1 MTHFCVASAFSAPP
15 RFSSPQRRRERRG
28 YAEKTSLQSGILRGK
43 VRYSRRIF
51 LWLLLALFCAPL
63 VIHVYLGSYS
73 RFIADDFCSSA
84 VAHSQGVFRGS
95 LYWYINWNG
104 RFSANLLDSLFGYI
118 GPAATPFAT
127 GLVITAWLV
136 VLAITVGQIKREA
149 PSWIIAAMVLFA
161 VLYVIPQV
169 GQSLYWGQGMRSVVP
184 PLILGTAYVA
194 LIAKRSKST
203 DRAGLLWLITA
214 GLLTF
219 IAVGFA
225 ETYFAVQTAAIVFAL
240 VIPAVFKIYAPANA
254 RNYFL
259 LLIAGLAGSLAG
271 GLLMFVAPGNKFRQ
285 NPFPP
290 PPAIPELLR
299 ISLRGMREF
308 FELVVLAPGKW
319 YIWVALILCGFIFGL
334 LVLQQR
340 GGSGRRDVWT
350 LVWLPV
356 VAFVLLLACWAP
368 MAWATSLT
376 LGYRTF
382 IIPTY
387 VLVCLATCWAC
398 IAGQVCRSSYVS
410 IAAPAVALIVLPAFG
425 LLAVNTSREMWR
437 QRPLFIDYARRW
449 DERDQI
455 IRRAKS
461 QSLPYAVVPEQH
473 NWAALDEVEVDPKN
487 TWLTK
492 CMSDYYG
499 INVIPELGDLDDEPS
514 GPAKQAALVRRFDE
528 IQKLPGSIP
537 TELNQIYKTDRGK
550 IGFYNSEQSDEQ
562 IKSYYDNELARLGW
576 KYIGEKKVEKFG
588 KFSGGSQFLFC
599 NGEVAATL
607 FTTASDEAWLGYTY
621 SLALNWGMSSGYTW
635 GVVDCQADH

>member
-1 MTHFCVASAFSAPP
+1 MNFRSD
-15 RFSSPQRRRERRG
+15 
-28 YAEKTSLQSGILRGK
+28 ILSRK
-43 VRYSRRIF
+43 VRNSRRIF
-51 LWLLLALFCAPL
+51 FWLLLALFCAPL
-63 VIHVYLGSYS
+63 LIHAYLGSYS

-84 VAHSQGVFRGS
+84 VARSQGIFRGS

-136 VLAITVGQIKREA
+136 VLAIAVDQIKREA
-149 PSWIIAAMVLFA
+149 QSWIVAAMVLFA
-161 VLYVIPQV
+161 VLYVIPTV

-203 DRAGLLWLITA
+203 DRAGLLLLITA

-225 ETYFAVQTAAIVFAL
+225 ETYFAVQTTAIVFAL
-240 VIPAVFKIYAPANA
+240 VIPAVFKIYAPANT

-319 YIWVALILCGFIFGL
+319 YIWVGLILCGFIFGL
-334 LVLQQR
+334 QARQPR
-340 GGSGRRDVWT
+340 ERSGRRDVWT
-350 LVWLPV
+350 LVWLPI
-356 VAFVLLLACWAP
+356 VAFVLLLACWVP

-382 IIPTY
+382 IIPAY
-387 VLVCLATCWAC
+387 VLVCLVTCWAY
-398 IAGQVCRSSYVS
+398 IAGQVCRSAFVS
-410 IAAPAVALIVLPAFG
+410 FAPRAVALPLIILLAFG
-425 LLAVNTSREMWR
+425 ILAANISREMWR
-437 QRPLFIDYARRW
+437 QRPLFIGYARRW

-499 INVIPELGDLDDEPS
+499 IKVIPELGDLNGEPD
-514 GPAKQAALVRRFDE
+514 GPAKQAALERRFDE

-550 IGFYNSEQSDEQ
+550 IGFYNSEQSDDQ

-607 FTTASDEAWLGYTY
+607 FTTATDEAWLEYTY

-635 GVVDCQADH
+635 GVVDCQAAH

>member
-1 MTHFCVASAFSAPP
+1 LS
-15 RFSSPQRRRERRG
+15 R
-28 YAEKTSLQSGILRGK
+28 K
-43 VRYSRRIF
+43 VRNSRRIF
-51 LWLLLALFCAPL
+51 FWLLLALFCAPL
-63 VIHVYLGSYS
+63 LIHAYLGSYS

-84 VAHSQGVFRGS
+84 VARSQGIFRGS

-136 VLAITVGQIKREA
+136 VLAIAVDQIKREA
-149 PSWIIAAMVLFA
+149 QSWIVAAMVLFA
-161 VLYVIPQV
+161 VLYVIPTV

-203 DRAGLLWLITA
+203 DRAGLLLLITA

-225 ETYFAVQTAAIVFAL
+225 ETYFAVQTTAIVFAL
-240 VIPAVFKIYAPANA
+240 VIPAVFKIYAPANT

-319 YIWVALILCGFIFGL
+319 YIWVGLILCGFIFGL
-334 LVLQQR
+334 QARQPR
-340 GGSGRRDVWT
+340 ERSGRRDVWT
-350 LVWLPV
+350 LVWLPI
-356 VAFVLLLACWAP
+356 VAFVLLLACWVP

-382 IIPTY
+382 IIPAY
-387 VLVCLATCWAC
+387 VLVCLVTCWAY
-398 IAGQVCRSSYVS
+398 IAGQVCRSAFVS
-410 IAAPAVALIVLPAFG
+410 FAPRAVALPLIILLAFG
-425 LLAVNTSREMWR
+425 ILAANISREMWR
-437 QRPLFIDYARRW
+437 QRPLFIGYARRW

-461 QSLPYAVVPEQH
+461 QSLPYAVIPEQH

-499 INVIPELGDLDDEPS
+499 IKVIPELGDLNGEPD
-514 GPAKQAALVRRFDE
+514 GPAKQAALERRFDE

-550 IGFYNSEQSDEQ
+550 IGFYNSEQSDDQ

-607 FTTASDEAWLGYTY
+607 FTTATDEAWLEYTY

-635 GVVDCQADH
+635 GVVDCQAAH

>member
-1 MTHFCVASAFSAPP
+1 MS
-15 RFSSPQRRRERRG
+15 R
-28 YAEKTSLQSGILRGK
+28 K
-43 VRYSRRIF
+43 VRNSRRIF
-51 LWLLLALFCAPL
+51 FWLLLALFCAPL

-84 VAHSQGVFRGS
+84 VARSQGIFSGS

-104 RFSANLLDSLFGYI
+104 RFSANFLDSLFGYI

-127 GLVITAWLV
+127 GLVLTAWLV
-136 VLAITVGQIKREA
+136 VLAIAVGQIKREA
-149 PSWIIAAMVLFA
+149 QRWIIAAMVLFA

-194 LIAKRSKST
+194 SIAKRSKST
-203 DRAGLLWLITA
+203 DRAGLLLLITA
-214 GLLTF
+214 SLLTF

-225 ETYFAVQTAAIVFAL
+225 ETYFAVQTTAIVFAL
-240 VIPAVFKIYAPANA
+240 VIPAVFKIYAPKNT

-308 FELVVLAPGKW
+308 FELVVLAQGKW

-334 LVLQQR
+334 QTLQSR
-340 GGSGRRDVWT
+340 EGSGRRDVCT

-356 VAFVLLLACWAP
+356 IGFVLLLACWVP

-382 IIPTY
+382 LIPAY
-387 VLVCLATCWAC
+387 VLVCLVTCWAY
-398 IAGQVCRSSYVS
+398 IAGQVCRSAFVS
-410 IAAPAVALIVLPAFG
+410 FPARIEALALILPLAFG
-425 LLAVNTSREMWR
+425 LLAVNISREMRR

-449 DERDQI
+449 DERDRI
-455 IRRAKS
+455 IRRAKL
-461 QSLPYAVVPEQH
+461 QSLSYAVVPEQH
-473 NWAALDEVEVDPKN
+473 NWAALD
-487 TWLTK
+487 
-492 CMSDYYG
+492 
-499 INVIPELGDLDDEPS
+499 
-514 GPAKQAALVRRFDE
+514 
-528 IQKLPGSIP
+528 
-537 TELNQIYKTDRGK
+537 
-550 IGFYNSEQSDEQ
+550 
-562 IKSYYDNELARLGW
+562 
-576 KYIGEKKVEKFG
+576 
-588 KFSGGSQFLFC
+588 
-599 NGEVAATL
+599 
-607 FTTASDEAWLGYTY
+607 
-621 SLALNWGMSSGYTW
+621 
-635 GVVDCQADH
+635 

>member
-1 MTHFCVASAFSAPP
+1 MN
-15 RFSSPQRRRERRG
+15 
-28 YAEKTSLQSGILRGK
+28 SGSDILSRQ
-43 VRYSRRIF
+43 VRNSRRIF

-63 VIHVYLGSYS
+63 LIHVYLGSYS

-84 VAHSQGVFRGS
+84 VARSQGIFRGAI
-95 LYWYINWNG
+95 YWYINWNG
-104 RFSANLLDSLFGYI
+104 RFSANFLDSLFGYL
-118 GPAATPFAT
+118 GPFATPLAT
-127 GLVITAWLV
+127 GLVITVWLI
-136 VLAITVGQIKREA
+136 VLAISVGQIRRPLLEN
-149 PSWIIAAMVLFA
+149 WIIAAMVLFA
-161 VLYVIPQV
+161 VLHVIPQV

-194 LIAKRSKST
+194 LIAKRSRSHE
-203 DRAGLLWLITA
+203 RASLVLLITA

-240 VIPAVFKIYAPANA
+240 VIPAVFKIYAPVNR

-285 NPFPP
+285 SPFPP

-299 ISLRGMREF
+299 ISLRGIGEF

-319 YIWVALILCGFIFGL
+319 YIWVGLIFSGFIFGL
-334 LVLQQR
+334 QVFQPR
-340 GGSGRRDVWT
+340 EGTGRRDVWT

-356 VAFVLLLACWAP
+356 VGFVLLLACWVP
-368 MAWATSLT
+368 MAWGTSLT

-382 IIPTY
+382 IIPAY
-387 VLVCLATCWAC
+387 VLVCLITCWAY
-398 IAGQVCRSSYVS
+398 IAGRVCRGAFASF
-410 IAAPAVALIVLPAFG
+410 APVVATSVIVLVVFG
-425 LLAVNTSREMWR
+425 ILAANISREMWQ
-437 QRPLFIDYARRW
+437 QRSLFAGYARRW
-449 DERDQI
+449 DEREQI
-455 IRRAKS
+455 IKRAKS
-461 QSLPYAVVPEQH
+461 QALTYAVVPGQR

-492 CMSDYYG
+492 CMHDYYG
-499 INVIPELGDLDDEPS
+499 INVIPELGDLSSEPDDA
-514 GPAKQAALVRRFDE
+514 AKQASLVRQFDA

-550 IGFYNSEQSDEQ
+550 IGFYDSEQSDNQ
-562 IKSYYDNELARLGW
+562 IKSYYDKELARLGW

-588 KFSGGSQFLFC
+588 KFSGGSQYLFC

-607 FTTASDEAWLGYTY
+607 FTTAADKAWLGYTY

-635 GVVDCQADH
+635 GVVDCQADR

>member
-1 MTHFCVASAFSAPP
+1 VDN
-15 RFSSPQRRRERRG
+15 
-28 YAEKTSLQSGILRGK
+28 L
-43 VRYSRRIF
+43 RRIF

-63 VIHVYLGSYS
+63 VIHAYLGSYS
-73 RFIADDFCSSA
+73 RFVADDFCSSA
-84 VAHSQGVFRGS
+84 VARSQGILRGS

-104 RFSANLLDSLFGYI
+104 RFSANFLDSLFGYI

-127 GLVITAWLV
+127 GLVIAAWLI
-136 VLAITVGQIKREA
+136 VLAIAAGQIKRQLFEN
-149 PSWIIAAMVLFA
+149 WIIAAMVLFA

-203 DRAGLLWLITA
+203 DNASLLWLIAA
-214 GLLTF
+214 GFLTL

-240 VIPAVFKIYAPANA
+240 VIPAVFKIYAPAKG

-285 NPFPP
+285 GPFPP

-299 ISLRGMREF
+299 ISLRGLREF
-308 FELVVLAPGKW
+308 FELVVLAQGKW
-319 YIWVALILCGFIFGL
+319 YIWIGIIFFGFIFGL
-334 LVLQQR
+334 QVSQPR
-340 GGSGRRDVWT
+340 EGSARRDAWT

-356 VAFVLLLACWAP
+356 VGFVLLLACWVP
-368 MAWATSLT
+368 MAWGTSLT

-382 IIPTY
+382 IIPAY
-387 VLVCLATCWAC
+387 VLVCLVTCWAY
-398 IAGQVCRSSYVS
+398 IAGRNFYVS
-410 IAAPAVALIVLPAFG
+410 FAPRAVATALPLIVLLAFG
-425 LLAVNTSREMWR
+425 ILAANISREMWR
-437 QRPLFIDYARRW
+437 QRSLFIGYARRW
-449 DERDQI
+449 VEREEI

-461 QSLPYAVVPEQH
+461 QGLPYAVVPGQH

-492 CMSDYYG
+492 CMHDYYG
-499 INVIPELGDLDDEPS
+499 VNVIPELGDLDDEPD
-514 GPAKQAALVRRFDE
+514 GAAKQAALVRQFDA

-550 IGFYNSEQSDEQ
+550 IGFYNSEQSDDQ

-588 KFSGGSQFLFC
+588 RFSGGSQYLFC

-607 FTTASDEAWLGYTY
+607 FTTAADEGWLGYTY

-635 GVVDCQADH
+635 GVVDCQADR

>member
-1 MTHFCVASAFSAPP
+1 VDN
-15 RFSSPQRRRERRG
+15 
-28 YAEKTSLQSGILRGK
+28 L
-43 VRYSRRIF
+43 RRII
-51 LWLLLALFCAPL
+51 LWLLLALFCVPL
-63 VIHVYLGSYS
+63 VIHAYLGSYS

-84 VAHSQGVFRGS
+84 VARSQGIFRGS

-104 RFSANLLDSLFGYI
+104 RFSANFLDSLFGYI

-127 GLVITAWLV
+127 GLVIAAWLI
-136 VLAITVGQIKREA
+136 VLAITVGQIKRQLFEN
-149 PSWIIAAMVLFA
+149 WIIAAMVLFA

-203 DRAGLLWLITA
+203 DNASWLWLITA

-240 VIPAVFKIYAPANA
+240 VIPAVFKIYAPANR

-259 LLIAGLAGSLAG
+259 LLIAGLAGSLVG

-299 ISLRGMREF
+299 ISLRGLREF
-308 FELVVLAPGKW
+308 FELVVLAQGKW
-319 YIWVALILCGFIFGL
+319 YIWVALILCGFTFGL
-334 LVLQQR
+334 QVFQPR
-340 GGSGRRDVWT
+340 EGSARRDAWT
-350 LVWLPV
+350 LVWLPI
-356 VAFVLLLACWAP
+356 VAFVLLLACWVP

-382 IIPTY
+382 IIPAY
-387 VLVCLATCWAC
+387 VLVCLVTCWAN
-398 IAGQVCRSSYVS
+398 IAGQLCRNFYVS
-410 IAAPAVALIVLPAFG
+410 FAPRAVALPLTVLLAFG
-425 LLAVNTSREMWR
+425 ILAVNISGEMWR
-437 QRPLFIDYARRW
+437 QRSLFIGYARRW

-461 QSLPYAVVPEQH
+461 QGLPYAVVPAQQ
-473 NWAALDEVEVDPKN
+473 NWAVLDEVEVDPKN

-492 CMSDYYG
+492 CMRDYYG
-499 INVIPELGDLDDEPS
+499 INVIPELGDLDGEPD
-514 GPAKQAALVRRFDE
+514 GAAKQAALVRQFDA

-550 IGFYNSEQSDEQ
+550 IGFYNSEQSDDR

-576 KYIGEKKVEKFG
+576 KYIG
-588 KFSGGSQFLFC
+588 
-599 NGEVAATL
+599 
-607 FTTASDEAWLGYTY
+607 
-621 SLALNWGMSSGYTW
+621 
-635 GVVDCQADH
+635 

>member
-1 MTHFCVASAFSAPP
+1 
-15 RFSSPQRRRERRG
+15 
-28 YAEKTSLQSGILRGK
+28 
-43 VRYSRRIF
+43 VRNSRRIF

-84 VAHSQGVFRGS
+84 VARSQGIFRGS

-104 RFSANLLDSLFGYI
+104 RFSANFLDSLFGYL
-118 GPAATPFAT
+118 GPRATPFAT
-127 GLVITAWLV
+127 GLVITAWLI
-136 VLAITVGQIKREA
+136 VLAIAVCQIKRELLEN
-149 PSWIIAAMVLFA
+149 WIIAAMVLFA

-194 LIAKRSKST
+194 LIAKRSRSHE
-203 DRAGLLWLITA
+203 RATLLLLIAA

-240 VIPAVFKIYAPANA
+240 VIPAVFKIYAPAN
-254 RNYFL
+254 RRTYFL

-285 NPFPP
+285 SAFPP
-290 PPAIPELLR
+290 PPAIPELLS

-319 YIWVALILCGFIFGL
+319 YIWVGLICCGFIFGL
-334 LVLQQR
+334 QSR
-340 GGSGRRDVWT
+340 ERSDRSNVWS
-350 LVWLPV
+350 LLWLPV
-356 VAFVLLLACWAP
+356 VGFVLLLACWVP
-368 MAWATSLT
+368 MAWGTSLV
-376 LGYRTF
+376 LAYRTF
-382 IIPTY
+382 IIPAY
-387 VLVCLATCWAC
+387 VLVCLVTRWAY
-398 IAGQVCRSSYVS
+398 IAGQLTRSAFVADRTPVVA
-410 IAAPAVALIVLPAFG
+410 IAVIVLLAFG
-425 LLAVNTSREMWR
+425 ILAANISREMWQQ
-437 QRPLFIDYARRW
+437 QRPLFIGYAQRW
-449 DERDQI
+449 DEREQMI
-455 IRRAKS
+455 QRAKS
-461 QSLPYAVVPEQH
+461 QGLPYAQVLRQH
-473 NWAALDEVEVDPKN
+473 NWAGLEEVAVDPKI

-492 CMSDYYG
+492 CVSDYYG
-499 INVIPELGDLDDEPS
+499 INVIPELGDLYSEPD
-514 GPAKQAALVRRFDE
+514 GAAKQAALVRQFDA

-550 IGFYNSEQSDEQ
+550 IGFYNSEQSDDQ
-562 IKSYYDNELARLGW
+562 IKSYYDKELARLGW

-607 FTTASDEAWLGYTY
+607 FTTATDKAWLGYTY
-621 SLALNWGMSSGYTW
+621 SLALNWGMSSGYVW
-635 GVVDCQADH
+635 GVTDCQLDH

>member
-1 MTHFCVASAFSAPP
+1 VD
-15 RFSSPQRRRERRG
+15 
-28 YAEKTSLQSGILRGK
+28 K
-43 VRYSRRIF
+43 RRIF

-63 VIHVYLGSYS
+63 LIHVYLGSYS

-84 VAHSQGVFRGS
+84 VARSQGIFRGS
-95 LYWYINWNG
+95 IYWYSNWNG
-104 RFSANLLDSLFGYI
+104 RFSANFLDSLFGYI

-136 VLAITVGQIKREA
+136 VLAIAVGQIKRGLLEN
-149 PSWIIAAMVLFA
+149 WIIAAMVLFG
-161 VLYVIPQV
+161 LLHVIPQV

-184 PLILGTAYVA
+184 PLILGTVYVA
-194 LIAKRSKST
+194 LIAKKSKST
-203 DRAGLLWLITA
+203 DRAGLLLLITA

-240 VIPAVFKIYAPANA
+240 AIPAVFKIYAPAN
-254 RNYFL
+254 RRTYFL

-290 PPAIPELLR
+290 PPTIPELLR
-299 ISLRGMREF
+299 ISLRGLLEF

-319 YIWVALILCGFIFGL
+319 YIWVGLILSGFIFGL
-334 LVLQQR
+334 QVFQPR
-340 GGSGRRDVWT
+340 EGSGRRDIWT

-356 VAFVLLLACWAP
+356 VGFVLLLACWVP
-368 MAWATSLT
+368 MAWGTSLT

-382 IIPTY
+382 IIPAY
-387 VLVCLATCWAC
+387 VLVCLVTCWAYL
-398 IAGQVCRSSYVS
+398 AGQLCRSAFASFTPVV
-410 IAAPAVALIVLPAFG
+410 ATAVIVLLAFG
-425 LLAVNTSREMWR
+425 ILAANVSREMWQ
-437 QRPLFIDYARRW
+437 QRSLFAGYARRW
-449 DERDQI
+449 DEREQI
-455 IRRAKS
+455 IERAKT
-461 QSLPYAVVPEQH
+461 QGLTYAVVPGQS

-492 CMSDYYG
+492 CMHDYYG
-499 INVIPELGDLDDEPS
+499 INVIPELGDLDSEPD
-514 GPAKQAALVRRFDE
+514 GAAKQAALVRQFDA

-550 IGFYNSEQSDEQ
+550 IGFYNSEQSDDQ
-562 IKSYYDNELARLGW
+562 IKSYYDKELARLGW

-588 KFSGGSQFLFC
+588 KFSGGSQYLFC

-607 FTTASDEAWLGYTY
+607 FTTATDEAWLGYTY

-635 GVVDCQADH
+635 GVVDCQGER